1 MKQLIAT
8 AVALGLATA
17 SVAAIAQ
24 DKKSFD
30 PYSQGAKSGEKFDTY
45 SQGAKSGDKFDPYSK
60 GANKSTRAD
69 LTDQSAAPK
78 QPKAKKSAKATKK
91 PAQGN

>member
-1 MKQLIAT
+1 MNKSIAT

-24 DKKSFD
+24 DKKQFD
-30 PYSQGAKSGEKFDTY
+30 PYSQGAKAGEKFDTY
-45 SQGAKSGDKFDPYSK
+45 SQGAKSGDKFDPYSQ

-69 LTDQSAAPK
+69 LVDQSGQPK
-78 QPKAKKSAKATKK
+78 KDKAKKTTKK
-91 PAQGN
+91 PTQGH

>member
-45 SQGAKSGDKFDPYSK
+45 SQGAKSGDKFDPYSQ

-69 LTDQSAAPK
+69 LTDQSTAAPK
-78 QPKAKKSAKATKK
+78 PSKSKKAPTKK